1 MKLNKCRVSRSNNK
15 HGIVLFFICCFQAS
29 SLGLAAKHIRNW
41 DPLLS
46 SVLLPT
52 LRKDRGLLA
61 AVCRNTKLQSQGFC
75 YQLLMKRE
83 GVQLSLSMQW
93 WEVFNW
99 RRLEPSGHVQ
109 VSGPEFAMD
118 RIPSL
123 SCFTWRWEG
132 GHCHQR
138 LWHEITQV
146 LLIPH
151 DLTISGPLLPMHP
164 LLPTRPTSKFSS
176 LKE

>member
-1 MKLNKCRVSRSNNK
+1 MKLNKCKVSRSNNK

-29 SLGLAAKHIRNW
+29 SLGLAVQHIRNW

-52 LRKDRGLLA
+52 LQKDQGLLA
-61 AVCRNTKLQSQGFC
+61 AVCLNTKLQSQLSTA
-75 YQLLMKRE
+75 YEARR
-83 GVQLSLSMQW
+83 VQLSLSMQW

-151 DLTISGPLLPMHP
+151 DLTISGPLLPMH
-164 LLPTRPTSKFSS
+164 LWLPTRPTSKFSS